1 MNSLTDLFVTGGPV
15 MVVIAGVS
23 VLAWFLALRALVRAG
38 CLLKTVRRHN
48 APLLGDR
55 SVSDSDESIDR
66 WAWENRAIRLYTS
79 LQTIGACAATLPLLG
94 LLGTVLGMLVCFN
107 VIQDHGTG
115 QPRLLAGGIGHAL
128 MTTQAGLWTAL
139 PILFFH
145 HRLRNRL
152 RLIRRETELFSHRA
166 KGGSHV

>member
-1 MNSLTDLFVTGGPV
+1 MNPLTDLFVTGGPV
-15 MVVIAGVS
+15 MIAIAAIS
-23 VLAWFLALRALVRAG
+23 VLSWFLALRALARAG
-38 CLLKTVRRHN
+38 RLLKTMRRVN
-48 APLLGDR
+48 APLLDDSCMPFADA
-55 SVSDSDESIDR
+55 SVDH
-66 WAWENRAIRLYTS
+66 WAWENRVIRLHTS
-79 LQTIGACAATLPLLG
+79 LRTIAACAATLPLLG

-152 RLIRRETELFSHRA
+152 RLIRRETELFAHRS
-166 KGGSHV
+166 KGGLHV

>member
-1 MNSLTDLFVTGGPV
+1 MNPLTDLFVAGGPV

-23 VLAWFLALRALVRAG
+23 VLAWFLALRALARAG
-38 CLLKTVRRHN
+38 SLLQTLRRYN
-48 APLLGDR
+48 APLLGDTY
-55 SVSDSDESIDR
+55 VPDSDESIDH
-66 WAWENRAIRLYTS
+66 WGWKNRAIRLQTS

-139 PILFFH
+139 PLLFFH

-152 RLIRRETELFSHRA
+152 RLIQRETELISHRM
-166 KGGSHV
+166 KGENHV